1 MPPARPRIF
10 DGHNDTLLDLHLEH
24 RGGGRSFFERSSTG
38 HVDLP
43 RATDAGYAGGFFAI
57 FVPGDES
64 VEVVE
69 TEDGYEVPY
78 ASPIGTDYAR
88 SFTDDVLDLLHQ
100 TAAESS
106 GDLQVA
112 TDART
117 VRSCVEND
125 DSGIAAVPHLEG
137 AEAVEPDLSNL
148 DDLYDAGVR
157 SIGLVWSRPNAFA
170 NGVPF
175 QYPATPDTGPGLTDE
190 GQDLVAACD
199 DLGILVDLA
208 HLNEAG
214 FDDVART
221 ASNPLVVSHSAAHER
236 CPSTRNLTDDQLET
250 VEDSGGVV
258 GISLAVENLRPDGKQ
273 DTDTPISTYVDHVE
287 YVADQVGVE
296 HVAIGSDFD
305 GCTIPESV
313 GDVTGLQAIRDALRD
328 RGFSGEDLRAICS
341 ENWLRVL
348 EETWR

>member
-1 MPPARPRIF
+1 MPSARPRIF
-10 DGHNDTLLDLHLEH
+10 DGHNDTLLDLHLES
-24 RGGGRSFFERSSTG
+24 RGGSRSFFERSSTG

-69 TEDGYEVPY
+69 TEAGYEVPY
-78 ASPIGTDYAR
+78 ASPIDPKYAR
-88 SFTDDVLDLLHQ
+88 SFTDDVLDLLHR
-100 TAAESS
+100 TARESS

-112 TDART
+112 TDIET
-117 VRSCVEND
+117 VRSCVETD
-125 DSGIAAVPHLEG
+125 GADVAAVPHLEG
-137 AEAVEPDLSNL
+137 AEAVQPDLSNL

-175 QYPATPDTGPGLTDE
+175 QYPETPDIGPGLTAV
-190 GQDLVAACD
+190 GRDLVAACD
-199 DLGILVDLA
+199 DLGIVVDLA

-214 FDDVART
+214 FCEVART
-221 ASNPLVVSHSAAHER
+221 ASNPLVVSHAAAHEL
-236 CPSTRNLTDDQLET
+236 CPSTRNLTDEQLET
-250 VEDSGGVV
+250 VADSRGVV

-273 DTDTPISTYVDHVE
+273 DTDTPVSTYVDHVE
-287 YVADQVGVE
+287 YVAEEVGVE
-296 HVAIGSDFD
+296 HVAFGSDFD
-305 GCTIPESV
+305 GCTIPASV

-328 RGFSGEDLRAICS
+328 RGFSEEDLRALCH

-348 EETWR
+348 EETWH